1 MFLPSIP
8 RRKILENCD
17 EYTPGKT
24 PEYFFDKNPENFS
37 AILDIYRTGG
47 SAFSHYLATKILE
60 PMLYQESSIL
70 QAPDV
75 L

>member
-1 MFLPSIP
+1 MFLPSIS

-37 AILDIYRTGG
+37 AILDIYRTGE
-47 SAFSHYLATKILE
+47 SAFSHYLANLVE
-60 PMLYQESSIL
+60 PVFYQASSIL
-70 QAPDV
+70 QAQDV